1 MGRVKFYLFLLIAFL
16 LSIDGSAQN
25 ISIPKID
32 TPKPATISAP
42 TLLTFS
48 GLPSS
53 FSSSVPIVSEPLAVW
68 KADQARVAN
77 LDMFM
82 NELFED
88 IPNSGMSYRFPSK
101 NHLEGVEAYYEAFE
115 EISAMLDGL
124 TELDLKKA
132 IFAVENAYFN
142 NQGSFEDF
150 DNQIKDL
157 AELTSEYIT
166 QQGWDKTNP
175 ITPLLALHHLF
186 ADTLEIEQAGME
198 EAIVHYPI
206 EYDFED
212 FWGREDFSNLFV
224 SKVLA
229 TGSGQCYSL
238 PQLYLL
244 LAEELGGKAWLSL
257 SPNHSYIK
265 FKDTEDQWYNLE
277 LTNGNLV
284 SESWMLASG
293 YVTIE
298 TIQNGIY
305 MDTLSVK
312 ETVAMKL
319 VDLALSFGS
328 KYGYDEF
335 VIKATDKALE
345 HHPEN
350 ISGILTKTNY
360 YTELVRHV
368 ATQKNNPT
376 NEEYLADPYAKA
388 ILVMRERMYNLIDNS
403 GYRAIPE
410 EAYTEWLNSLDEYKA
425 QQEENKKTI
434 NSERPNNN

>member
-1 MGRVKFYLFLLIAFL
+1 MERVKIFILVIIAFGL
-16 LSIDGSAQN
+16 TEFVHSQ
-25 ISIPKID
+25 SIPTIEI
-32 TPKPATISAP
+32 PKPATIGAP
-42 TLLTFS
+42 SLITFS
-48 GLPSS
+48 GFPSS
-53 FSSSVPIVSEPLAVW
+53 FSTPTPIVPEPLAVW
-68 KADQARVAN
+68 KADHERVAN
-77 LDMFM
+77 LDVFM

-88 IPNSGMSYRFPSK
+88 IPNSGMDYRFPSN
-101 NHLEGVEAYYEAFE
+101 NHLEGVEDYHKAFQ
-115 EISAMLDGL
+115 EISAMLDGK

-142 NQGSFEDF
+142 NQGTFEDF

-157 AELTSEYIT
+157 AGLASDYIN
-166 QQGWDKTNP
+166 QQGWDKNNP
-175 ITPLLALHHLF
+175 MTPLLALHHLF

-198 EAIVHYPI
+198 EVIVHYPL

-244 LAEELGGKAWLSL
+244 LVEELGSKAWLSL

-335 VIKATDKALE
+335 VIKATNKALE

-360 YTELVRHV
+360 YTKLVKHIV
-368 ATQKNNPT
+368 EQKNNPA
-376 NEEYLADPYAKA
+376 NEEFLADPYAKS

-410 EAYTEWLNSLDEYKA
+410 DVYSEWLNSLDEYKA
-425 QQEENKKTI
+425 KQEEDKTTI
-434 NSERPNNN
+434 NAERTNNN